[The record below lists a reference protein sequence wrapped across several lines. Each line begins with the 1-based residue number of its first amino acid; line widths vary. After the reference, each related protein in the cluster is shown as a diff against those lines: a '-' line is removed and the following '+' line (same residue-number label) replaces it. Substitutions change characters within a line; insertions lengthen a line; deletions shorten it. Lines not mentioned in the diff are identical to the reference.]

1 MVKKCL
7 LIKSRYGTIRADAF
21 DFCKTLPLGYTFW
34 GIQRQALEDKRCNA
48 AVDDNLYN
56 LDAFALNVLC
66 IIQDTM
72 LFSVNF

>member
-1 MVKKCL
+1 MVKKM
-7 LIKSRYGTIRADAF
+7 
-21 DFCKTLPLGYTFW
+21 
-34 GIQRQALEDKRCNA
+34 CNA

-72 LFSVNF
+72 LFSVDF

>member
-1 MVKKCL
+1 MH
-7 LIKSRYGTIRADAF
+7 LISAKHCPWDIRF
-21 DFCKTLPLGYTFW
+21 GVSKGSLWRT
-34 GIQRQALEDKRCNA
+34 CNA

-72 LFSVNF
+72 LFSVDF